1 MKRNLIVGSL
11 VLVVFAVIAALGFLL
26 PARPSTDRPVRLV
39 ITCPTGEHFTGSY
52 VANGVTNTIS
62 AVTPAEIGAS
72 ASDFRYEL
80 KPDHN
85 REEFRVNFAVANVVR
100 TSVLSFQG
108 NAVRGGCRRTSDSES
123 VW

>member
-11 VLVVFAVIAALGFLL
+11 VLGLFAAIVALGFTL
-26 PARPSTDRPVRLV
+26 PKRPSLDRPVRL
-39 ITCPTGEHFTGSY
+39 IINCPTAEHFTGSY
-52 VANGVTNTIS
+52 VANGVTNTFS

-80 KPDHN
+80 KPDHS
-85 REEFRVNFAVANVVR
+85 REEFRVNFEVAHVVR
-100 TSVLSFQG
+100 TSVLSYKG
-108 NAVRGGCRRTSDSES
+108 NPIRGGCRHTPDSES